1 MSSNNLLSF
10 LVTPSSQRLP
20 LTQRTVRLSQ
30 KERRLVLSMK
40 NVVGVR
46 VLQVEN
52 VIGVVL
58 LVENVVGVRVLTV
71 KNDVGVRVL
80 LEENMSV

>member
-1 MSSNNLLSF
+1 
-10 LVTPSSQRLP
+10 
-20 LTQRTVRLSQ
+20 
-30 KERRLVLSMK
+30 MK